1 MTEVLNKY
9 KKRLSF
15 WIVGLPMILALV
27 YFLFF
32 AADRFV
38 SESVISVKQSGE
50 VVPSPASGLAAMF
63 GATPPSRED
72 TLYLREYIRSLDMLK
87 HLQARLNL
95 RQAYEAERLDPLY
108 RLYAGTSQEW
118 LHWYFGNRVEIIFD
132 DLSGLLKLRVQAFDP
147 VLAQAINQE
156 ILAQSERFVNEVSH
170 RMARE
175 QMAFAEAE
183 LLKARDRYQAAK
195 ARLVAFQNRHKLLD
209 PIAQAQAQVSLSSQL
224 EGQLA
229 QKETE
234 LKALLG
240 YLQEDAYQVVSVKQQ
255 IAALKSQLEQERGKV
270 ASGQGGR
277 LNTLAAEFQNL
288 TLDVGFAED
297 AYKAALSAVETTRIE
312 ASRKLKSLVVVSSP
326 GKPEVA
332 EYPQRFYD
340 LVTLLLGLTLFYG
353 IVRLVIATVQDH
365 RD

>member
-1 MTEVLNKY
+1 MTEILNKY
-9 KKRLSF
+9 KGRLSF
-15 WIVGLPMILALV
+15 WIVFLPMALAAV
-27 YFLFF
+27 YYLFL
-32 AADRFV
+32 AADRYV
-38 SESVISVKQSGE
+38 SESVISVKQSGD
-50 VVPSPASGLAAMF
+50 VVASPASGLAAMF

-72 TLYLREYIRSLDMLK
+72 TLYLQEYIRSLDMLK
-87 HLQARLNL
+87 HLEARLQL
-95 RQAYEAERLDPLY
+95 RKAYEAEHLDPIF

-118 LHWYFGNRVEIIFD
+118 LHWYFDRRVELVFD
-132 DLSGLLKLRVQAFDP
+132 DLSGLLKVRVQAFDP
-147 VLAQAINQE
+147 GFAQAVNQE

-183 LLKARDRYQAAK
+183 LLKARERYQAAK
-195 ARLVAFQNRHKLLD
+195 ARLVAFQNKHKLLD
-209 PIAQAQAQVSLSSQL
+209 PLAQAQAQATLATQL
-224 EGQLA
+224 EAELA

-234 LKALLG
+234 LKTLLG
-240 YLQEDAYQVVSVKQQ
+240 YLQEDAYQVVSARQQ
-255 IAALKSQLEQERGKV
+255 IAAIKSQLEQERAKV

-277 LNTLAAEFQNL
+277 LNTLAAEFQSL

-326 GKPEVA
+326 GRPEVA
-332 EYPQRFYD
+332 EYPQRFYN

-353 IVRLVIATVQDH
+353 VVRLVIATIQDH

>member
-1 MTEVLNKY
+1 MTEILNKY

-15 WIVGLPMILALV
+15 WIVGLPMLMAMV
-27 YFLFF
+27 YFVFF
-32 AADRFV
+32 AADRYV
-38 SESVISVKQSGE
+38 SESVITVKQSGE
-50 VVPSPASGLAAMF
+50 VVASQVSGLAAMF

-72 TLYLREYIRSLDMLK
+72 TLYLQEYIHSLDMLK
-87 HLQARLNL
+87 HLEAKLKL
-95 RQAYEAERLDPLY
+95 RQAYEAEQLDPLY

-118 LHWYFGNRVEIIFD
+118 LHWYFGNRVELIFN
-132 DLSGLLKLRVQAFDP
+132 DLSGLLKVRVQGFDP
-147 VLAQAINQE
+147 AFAQAMNQE

-175 QMAFAEAE
+175 QMAFAETE

-195 ARLVAFQNRHKLLD
+195 SKLVAFQNRHKLLD
-209 PIAQAQAQVSLSSQL
+209 PLAQAQAQATLASQL
-224 EGQLA
+224 ESELA
-229 QKETE
+229 HKETE
-234 LKALLG
+234 LKTLLG
-240 YLQEDAYQVVSVKQQ
+240 YLQEDTYQVVSARQQ
-255 IAALKSQLEQERGKV
+255 IAALKSQLEQERAKV

-277 LNTLAAEFQNL
+277 LNTLASEFQNL

-326 GKPEVA
+326 AKPEVA
-332 EYPQRFYD
+332 EYPQRFYN

-353 IVRLVIATVQDH
+353 IVRLVIATIQDH